1 MPVRVPGSKSMQNG
15 RKFIRSL
22 GANRPL
28 MRQNRDQ
35 LLLSVFL
42 GALVALVVVAFVLL
56 TGGMAARMYPAGG
69 APWRRIVVPTL
80 GSLITGYLLYRYFP
94 LARGSGVPQTKY
106 ALFVEDGVIKF
117 RTTLGKFL
125 LCSASLATGIALG
138 REGPSV
144 HIGAGL
150 ASVIGRRLGLS
161 KEQVQALVP
170 VGAAAALTAAFNT
183 PVAAV
188 LFTLEEIMGDLHAPV
203 LGSAVVSSATAW
215 IVLHLLLGDQPL
227 FQVARYK
234 LVHPLEFGIYAILGV
249 AGGLA
254 SVCFVKLLL
263 ALRERFMRLPSWTA
277 WFQPVAGGLTV
288 GLIGWFAPAVMG
300 VGYNYVEKTLNGD
313 LVSNT
318 VAALAVL
325 KLIASAVCYASG
337 NAGGIF
343 SPSLFIGAMIGASVG
358 GVAHSVLPGY
368 TAEPGAYAL
377 VGMGAAFAGIV
388 RTPLTSV
395 IMIFELT
402 RDYTIIVPL
411 MISNLI
417 AFFISYAFQR
427 EPIYEA
433 LARQEGVFLPTSEPR
448 PQRSR
453 IRVLQAMQPVT
464 EALTPQMRVA
474 EALGRAERSGLNAWP
489 VADQDGLWGV
499 IGKPE
504 LVEAVTL
511 GSADKTLAEV
521 LGGSPAGDGI
531 DSAKF
536 PYVHSDHALGI
547 ALERMGSSGRD
558 MLPVVSRANRRRLVG
573 VITLDNILKSYG
585 LGKAAQ
591 HEGETKT

>member
-1 MPVRVPGSKSMQNG
+1 MQNG
-15 RKFIRSL
+15 RKLFTVLR
-22 GANRPL
+22 AHREL
-28 MRQNRDQ
+28 MRQNRDE
-35 LLLSVFL
+35 LLLSVVL
-42 GALVALVVVAFVLL
+42 GALVALVVVAFVVL

-69 APWRRIVVPTL
+69 APWRRVVVPTL
-80 GSLITGYLLYRYFP
+80 GSLITGFLLYQYFP
-94 LARGSGVPQTKY
+94 LARGSGIPQTKY
-106 ALFVEDGVIKF
+106 ALFVEEGFIKF
-117 RTTLGKFL
+117 RTAVGKFF
-125 LCSASLATGIALG
+125 LCSASLASGIALG

-161 KEQVQALVP
+161 KEQVQSLVP

-227 FQVARYK
+227 FHVAGYK

-249 AGGLA
+249 AGGLG

-263 ALRERFMRLPSWTA
+263 ALRERFMRLPSWTV

-300 VGYNYVEKTLNGD
+300 VGYDNVQRTLDGD
-313 LVSNT
+313 LVGKT
-318 VAALAVL
+318 VAVLAVL
-325 KLIASAVCYASG
+325 KIVASAVCYASG

-343 SPSLFIGAMIGASVG
+343 SPSLFIGAMIGTSVG
-358 GVAHSVLPGY
+358 SVAHSFLPGY
-368 TAEPGAYAL
+368 TAAPGAYAL
-377 VGMGAAFAGIV
+377 VGMGTAFAGIV

-395 IMIFELT
+395 IMIFEVT

-417 AFFISYAFQR
+417 AFSISYAFQR

-448 PQRSR
+448 SQQNQMTVS
-453 IRVLQAMQPVT
+453 QAMQPVT
-464 EALTPQMRVA
+464 EVLTPQMQVA
-474 EALGRAERSGLNAWP
+474 EAVRRAERSGFNAWP
-489 VADQDGLWGV
+489 VADEDGLCDV

-504 LVEAVTL
+504 LDEAVVH
-511 GSADKTLAEV
+511 GWGNKTLAEV
-521 LGGSPAGDGI
+521 LGGCPARDGI

-536 PYVHSDHALGI
+536 PYVHSDHGLGV
-547 ALERMGSSGRD
+547 ALERMGNSGRE

-573 VITLDNILKSYG
+573 LITLHDILKSYG
-585 LGKAAQ
+585 LTKAVQ
-591 HEGETKT
+591 PEGEIKT